1 MYFSSA
7 SPSVKSHTRPQCLFR
22 WAETRMG
29 IHLFLLTPCSQAKGH
44 KSKSERLKSY
54 MFDHLRMLPSAT
66 CSVGISI
73 LLKQRKQ
80 QLQAEPTKTTGPRS
94 AEAEKGIWSSGSWIW
109 RSHRITVNERREA
122 GPFTKTHIS
131 PFLTASINYSIKNI
145 YTNKLHMSKFI
156 VGTILTFKE
165 IKILQSCKH

>member
-109 RSHRITVNERREA
+109 RSHRITVNTDPPGLHPKVHESKLQWERDEEEV
-122 GPFTKTHIS
+122 PMVTHVILMKRHYQKS
-131 PFLTASINYSIKNI
+131 LAETCSNTSI
-145 YTNKLHMSKFI
+145 F
-156 VGTILTFKE
+156 
-165 IKILQSCKH
+165 